1 MDSAM
6 EKKDDADKEEAR
18 AVDSAI
24 EKKDDADKVQVPE
37 GGEEKKSDGEEKS
50 V

>member
-1 MDSAM
+1 MDSAI

-18 AVDSAI
+18 AVDSAN

-37 GGEEKKSDGEEKS
+37 GDGGKKSDGKEKS